1 MGFYFDEFECD
12 KKQHLNLSETAWL
25 TIAQDIQHFYS
36 DEKAESKSGFL
47 NIILKNFYEE
57 ADASINLRCINKR
70 EELEEIFATKE
81 FRLPAGAKDKFID
94 GYVNYYK
101 KKLVS
106 KANAHSKGHGEKF
119 RINVG
124 NVQLLREEVDEE
136 DVYEYSIGLYLKALY
151 EEYCEKASFE
161 REQIFFKD
169 TIEQI
174 QYAIANGK
182 KLKIVIKAPIVNDQS
197 KDANAQVETK
207 KYYVSPYKIV
217 QDETRSFNYL
227 IGIAEE
233 VDDESGDKDKR
244 IASFR
249 ISRILR
255 ASVMKSMGAFISKEN
270 KDRIE
275 KDLVQKTVQYMVGD
289 LTSIKLRFT
298 PQGIKEFK
306 KHLYMR
312 PQFYVQDAEDKLV
325 YHVQCSER
333 QALNYFFKFGKN
345 VEILEPASLR
355 ERFIRRYESALEK
368 YKQ

>member
-106 KANAHSKGHGEKF
+106 KANAHPKGHGEKF

-207 KYYVSPYKIV
+207 SIMSRPIRSCKTKQEVSI
-217 QDETRSFNYL
+217 
-227 IGIAEE
+227 
-233 VDDESGDKDKR
+233 
-244 IASFR
+244 
-249 ISRILR
+249 IL
-255 ASVMKSMGAFISKEN
+255 
-270 KDRIE
+270 
-275 KDLVQKTVQYMVGD
+275 
-289 LTSIKLRFT
+289 
-298 PQGIKEFK
+298 
-306 KHLYMR
+306 
-312 PQFYVQDAEDKLV
+312 
-325 YHVQCSER
+325 
-333 QALNYFFKFGKN
+333 
-345 VEILEPASLR
+345 
-355 ERFIRRYESALEK
+355 
-368 YKQ
+368 